1 MIAYNMR
8 VSAAAGF
15 VLAIAVCAASVA
27 GFPRAAWSA
36 PRPVAELEEIREE
49 ISLLNLLRGLYLSKE
64 QVRKISDLARQAQT
78 LRDTAVEPFLKEKE
92 RILKTFSGL
101 RDSLYLAPG
110 AEKTAQE
117 QAQKLDHE
125 MKEAMGSVHD
135 RISQM
140 EEEVDG
146 ILTEAQACIV
156 DDFKP
161 CLIPPKDLRN
171 PVRVGQANDTPG
183 ALGKVADLIWAAPDG
198 LWKARGSRLL
208 EALAGKLEEESGAM
222 SGAMKADV
230 RRRIGEIAARI
241 RKTSDVDYAVKRGDL
256 AKEFLLI
263 DPGKALK
270 QGHKKIGKN
279 GRWLLSDTAARVLP
293 RWLEAMDAQAVP
305 EVREAA
311 EDAEL
316 RLDRKDIAARALMQL
331 QKQYNRRRAA
341 GKLPPYDAFIKP
353 VMDGINADDLRAFL
367 GGVRTCAGQL
377 LDVRPDGDLVKLLAQ
392 LARGYAKWLELP
404 LFNPKQDPFGLAADL
419 EAARQNTDPA
429 QACADLLKL
438 VDTVGTFR
446 KP

>member
-1 MIAYNMR
+1 MR
-8 VSAAAGF
+8 F
-15 VLAIAVCAASVA
+15 VLAIAVGAASIA

-49 ISLLNLLRGLYLSKE
+49 ISLLNLLRGLYLSKD
-64 QVRKISDLARQAQT
+64 QVRKISDLARQAQK
-78 LRDTAVEPFLKEKE
+78 LRDAAVGPFLKEKE
-92 RILKTFSGL
+92 RVLKTFSGL

-110 AEKTAQE
+110 AEKEAQE
-117 QAQKLDHE
+117 QAKKLDHE
-125 MKEAMGSVHD
+125 MKDALGGVQD

-140 EEEVDG
+140 ETEVDG
-146 ILTEAQACIV
+146 ILTDAQACII

-183 ALGKVADLIWAAPDG
+183 ALGKAADLIWAAPDG
-198 LWKARGSRLL
+198 LWKTRGSKLL
-208 EALAGKLEEESGAM
+208 ETLATRLEEESGAM
-222 SGAMKADV
+222 SGTMKADV

-241 RKTSDVDYAVKRGDL
+241 RNTSDVDYAVKRGDL

-279 GRWLLSDTAARVLP
+279 GRWLLSDTAARILP
-293 RWLEAMDAQAVP
+293 RWLETMDVQAVP
-305 EVREAA
+305 EMQEPA

-316 RLDRKDIAARALMQL
+316 RLDRKDIAARTLMQL
-331 QKQYNRRRAA
+331 QKQYKRRRAT

-367 GGVRTCAGQL
+367 GGVRTCAAQL
-377 LDVRPDGDLVKLLAQ
+377 LDVRSDVDLAKLLAQ

-419 EAARQNTDPA
+419 DAARQNTDHA

-438 VDTVGTFR
+438 VDTVGMFR

>member
-1 MIAYNMR
+1 MIKYNISA
-8 VSAAAGF
+8 SAARVA

-27 GFPRAAWSA
+27 GFPRAAWAA
-36 PRPVAELEEIREE
+36 PRPVAELEEIHEE
-49 ISLLNLLRGLYLSKE
+49 ISLLNLLRGLYLSKD
-64 QVRKISDLARQAQT
+64 QVQKISALARQAQA
-78 LRDTAVEPFLKEKE
+78 LRDSAVGPFLKEKE

-101 RDSLYLAPG
+101 RDALYLTPG
-110 AEKTAQE
+110 AEKEAQE
-117 QAQKLDHE
+117 QAQKLEHE
-125 MKEAMGSVHD
+125 MKETMGGVQD
-135 RISQM
+135 RIALM
-140 EEEVDG
+140 EEEVGG
-146 ILTEAQACIV
+146 ILTDAQACIV

-171 PVRVGQANDTPG
+171 PVRVGQANDAPG
-183 ALGKVADLIWAAPDG
+183 ALGKAADLIWAAPAG
-198 LWKARGSRLL
+198 LWKTRGSKLL
-208 EALAGKLEEESGAM
+208 ETLATRLEEESGAM
-222 SGAMKADV
+222 SGTMKADV

-293 RWLEAMDAQAVP
+293 RWLGAMDAQVVP
-305 EVREAA
+305 EMREPA

-316 RLDRKDIAARALMQL
+316 RLDRKDIAARTLMQL
-331 QKQYNRRRAA
+331 QKQYKRRRAA
-341 GKLPPYDAFIKP
+341 GTLPPYDAFIKP

-367 GGVRTCAGQL
+367 GGVRTCAARL
-377 LDVRPDGDLVKLLAQ
+377 CDARPDADLAKLLAQ

-404 LFNPKQDPFGLAADL
+404 LFNPKQDPYGLAADL

-429 QACADLLKL
+429 QACTDLLKL
-438 VDTVGTFR
+438 VDTIGTFR